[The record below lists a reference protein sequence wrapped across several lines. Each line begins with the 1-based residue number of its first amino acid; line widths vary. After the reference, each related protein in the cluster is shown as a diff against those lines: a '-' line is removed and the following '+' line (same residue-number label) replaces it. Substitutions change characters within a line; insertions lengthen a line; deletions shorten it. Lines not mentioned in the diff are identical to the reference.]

1 MHVLYIL
8 KSKSDDNLYIGVSNN
23 LKRRLKEHQ
32 SGASVATKHRGP
44 WELIYC
50 EVYRSKLDALERE
63 RKLKGFKNSYKQLI
77 LRISRSLEGA

>member
-8 KSKSDDNLYIGVSNN
+8 KSKSDNKLYIGVTNN

-32 SGASVATKHRGP
+32 NGLSAATKHRGP
-44 WELIYC
+44 WELVYC
-50 EVYRSKLDALERE
+50 EAYRSKLDALERE
-63 RKLKGFKNSYKQLI
+63 RKLKGFKNSYKQLT